1 MNISLKKQQHLDLMK
16 TLGLNGSTVSERTV
30 NYCFKAAPYSGF
42 LSFFFKKKGKKLR
55 DVRRNIIC
63 CLGVSAVEDPESCRQ
78 KEVLFW
84 SFSHAH
90 VMAKAAVCISTWH

>member
-42 LSFFFKKKGKKLR
+42 LSFFFKKKEK
-55 DVRRNIIC
+55 NSEM
-63 CLGVSAVEDPESCRQ
+63 LGV
-78 KEVLFW
+78 
-84 SFSHAH
+84 
-90 VMAKAAVCISTWH
+90 I